1 MQSSDENMDPSEGV
15 YQHID
20 STKEI
25 WKALQDMTL
34 GSDRDRWSIHEHA
47 REVFQKDHRTS
58 ATQTMEE
65 EATVGFITPAGTGVM
80 SSAPTSSTA
89 LPAPA
94 DLTDDQGTKRKAT
107 EEADEERL
115 GGDLPIPHLKDI
127 RKSHNPDVI
136 LLVET
141 KHVDSYVKQL
151 AKDLG
156 YQNVFVVSANGSSG
170 GVAVFWSERVRI
182 TMLDNPTLYCTNMC
196 IQDGTNTFWMSYIY
210 GNLVAKYRKEQWN
223 GLIQSEIAGYLKD
236 KPRLLVGDFN
246 DIKNGEKK
254 GGIIRSIM
262 SCSLFNRLISILG
275 VHDIK
280 TLGGKYTWMG
290 KRSKYTIIYDSRWRL
305 YPKLKEVMEQAWMMH
320 NALPVASNLN
330 KRGCRLNTDCQVC
343 GEGVEDIKHMLLECK
358 VSKEIWSLS
367 LLDKFPEIEQNSTVQ
382 HFLQRIVEQNT
393 VNLDHTLPFFLGWRI
408 WKMRNKVI
416 YENKRDHIVQVIR
429 AAWMDKQ

>member
-1 MQSSDENMDPSEGV
+1 MKLLHWNC
-15 YQHID
+15 
-20 STKEI
+20 
-25 WKALQDMTL
+25 
-34 GSDRDRWSIHEHA
+34 
-47 REVFQKDHRTS
+47 
-58 ATQTMEE
+58 
-65 EATVGFITPAGTGVM
+65 
-80 SSAPTSSTA
+80 
-89 LPAPA
+89 
-94 DLTDDQGTKRKAT
+94 QG
-107 EEADEERL
+107 L
-115 GGDLPIPHLKDI
+115 GGDLTIPHLKDI

-210 GNLVAKYRKEQWN
+210 GNPVAKYRKEQWN

-290 KRSKYTIIYDSRWRL
+290 KRSKYTIMSRIDRALANNHWMDM
-305 YPKLKEVMEQAWMMH
+305 YPSATISL
-320 NALPVASNLN
+320 LPWIGSDHRPLL
-330 KRGCRLNTDCQVC
+330 LNT
-343 GEGVEDIKHMLLECK
+343 EG
-358 VSKEIWSLS
+358 
-367 LLDKFPEIEQNSTVQ
+367 F
-382 HFLQRIVEQNT
+382 R
-393 VNLDHTLPFFLGWRI
+393 
-408 WKMRNKVI
+408 WKKS
-416 YENKRDHIVQVIR
+416 
-429 AAWMDKQ
+429 